1 MATEIFVNLHV
12 KNLDRSMKFFID
24 LGFKINY
31 QFTDDTAACIV
42 ISDHI
47 YAMLITH
54 DKFSM
59 FTPKEISDA
68 TKTTEVLTALSVN
81 SKERVDEILEKA
93 MTAGGTEA
101 RPAEDDGF
109 MYGRAFN
116 DLDGHIWEVF
126 WIDKSTHAQA
136 AD

>member
-31 QFTDDTAACIV
+31 QFTDDTTACVV

-68 TKTTEVLTALSVN
+68 TTTTEVLTALSVN

-126 WIDKSTHAQA
+126 WIDKSAHAQA